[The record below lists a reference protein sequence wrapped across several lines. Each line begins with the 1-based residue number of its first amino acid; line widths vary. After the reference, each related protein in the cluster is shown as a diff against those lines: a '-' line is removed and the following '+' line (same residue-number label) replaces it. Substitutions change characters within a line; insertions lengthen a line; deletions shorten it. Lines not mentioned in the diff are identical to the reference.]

1 MRTSRACAPPAS
13 SSLARSS
20 PLSKIPLGTRLVDS
34 GGGYCSQ
41 NVMPVHF
48 GLPADVGR
56 VDVEVTTLESA
67 GRRATL
73 VEDVDPASLTGSVLI
88 VGEEA
93 PR

>member
-1 MRTSRACAPPAS
+1 
-13 SSLARSS
+13 
-20 PLSKIPLGTRLVDS
+20 
-34 GGGYCSQ
+34 
-41 NVMPVHF
+41 MPVHF